1 MVVAINRFATDTP
14 DELGFLAGYC
24 DSIGAAWEFVNC
36 YEQGGEGAV
45 ALTRQLMEILSWN
58 ESRFAPLYDLELPI
72 EQKIETIATEIYGAQ
87 GVDFDPA
94 AKTSMR
100 RIEKLGRAN
109 LPICI
114 AKTQYSLSDD
124 PKKLGAP
131 EGFRLR
137 VRDVTLSNGA
147 GFIVA
152 LAGDIMTMPGLSR
165 QPALERIDVEQNGSV
180 TGIF

>member
-1 MVVAINRFATDTP
+1 MWRQCS
-14 DELGFLAGYC
+14 ELTCEKPNTFH
-24 DSIGAAWEFVNC
+24 
-36 YEQGGEGAV
+36 Q
-45 ALTRQLMEILSWN
+45 
-58 ESRFAPLYDLELPI
+58 LYDVELSIP
-72 EQKIETIATEIYGAQ
+72 EKIEKIATEIYGAQ

-137 VRDVTLSNGA
+137 VRDVALSNGA